1 MANVFSVVALAIMF
15 REALEAAIIIS
26 VMLQL
31 CDRLKLQSM
40 KKTGASDT
48 AWQLYDQSAS
58 SSNRP
63 ADFSLCLQCGLARC
77 WVVAYR

>member
-31 CDRLKLQSM
+31 CDRLKLQAM
-40 KKTGASDT
+40 KKTGASVT
-48 AWQLYDQSAS
+48 GWQLYDQLTSWL
-58 SSNRP
+58 NRP
-63 ADFSLCLQCGLARC
+63 ADLSLCLQCGLARC
-77 WVVAYR
+77 WVVA